1 MSPLVQEVI
10 VFLASRSSAAEK
22 SRSAFHFRVVLYTL
36 FFFLPGCAVTCGTDE
51 KGVFPLVLRLFLSVE
66 ADASMRC

>member
-22 SRSAFHFRVVLYTL
+22 SRSAFHFRVFLYSL
-36 FFFLPGCAVTCGTDE
+36 FFLPGCPVTCGTNE
-51 KGVFPLVLRLFLSVE
+51 KGVCPLVLRLFLSGE